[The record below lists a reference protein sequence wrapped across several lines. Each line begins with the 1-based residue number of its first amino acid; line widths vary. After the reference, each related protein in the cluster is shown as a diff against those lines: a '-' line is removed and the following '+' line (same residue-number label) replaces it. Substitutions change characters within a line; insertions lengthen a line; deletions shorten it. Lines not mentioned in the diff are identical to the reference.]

1 MNIWEELNKRVT
13 LNMTDSIEQKVDKLT
28 VMMGKLVTDNK
39 GQNRQF
45 KP

>member
-1 MNIWEELNKRVT
+1 MNIQEEQNKRVT
-13 LNMTDSIEQKVDKLT
+13 FNMTDGIEQKMDKPT
-28 VMMGKLVTDNK
+28 VMMGKLVTDVK